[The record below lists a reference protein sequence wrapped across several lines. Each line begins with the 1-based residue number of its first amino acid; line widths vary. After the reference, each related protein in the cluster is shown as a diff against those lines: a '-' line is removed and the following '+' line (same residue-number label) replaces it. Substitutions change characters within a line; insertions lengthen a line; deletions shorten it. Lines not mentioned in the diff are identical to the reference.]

1 MGMYNPTNTRCQ
13 MMSYLDTDAPQYM
26 FGSRQSFYE
35 FLDKVLTEGYNTQP
49 VLSLTLEELEGEQV
63 IKLSYEAEHGYRVGQ
78 LIKISGSNSEEF
90 NGIFRVVR
98 TDKITELYLGNLDN
112 SVQYPQEATGSIVS
126 KVSPLDWE
134 IVYSTQNQRSY
145 RSKMP
150 NSSRNILSFRYPR
163 HKILQRTNSCVVHEI
178 SVSRDIDLSNGLD
191 IDSHTSSLDYTN
203 KSSND
208 NKPYGAL
215 YFIQHGHN
223 YSNITYDITP
233 SNTARVPW
241 YIVGDGRIFYFISIN
256 GLSSNPTENGS
267 YINYGRNPTY
277 TERYSFVFGDPNSLD
292 ESDIYNGNGS
302 ILSTLC
308 LNDSLT
314 SYLRS
319 DAPRFGANNSS
330 FIACCKNYLGNYSLQ
345 QSNLTS
351 IVGGSFTNFGSSFS
365 QKYPNIISG
374 GFVYFPYYLYTTSVD
389 YNIRAEI
396 PYSRYCPQGVSE
408 AFPPVFYK
416 SFDWNPIRNTDGSF
430 SVNIANYDTSYNLYN
445 SFAYNVGK

>member
-49 VLSLTLEELEGEQV
+49 VLSLTLQELEGERV
-63 IKLSYEAEHGYRVGQ
+63 IKLSYETEHGYRVGQ
-78 LIKISGSNSEEF
+78 LIKISGSNSEEL

-163 HKILQRTNSCVVHEI
+163 HKILQRTNSCIVHEI
-178 SVSRDIDLSNGLD
+178 SVSRDIDLLNGLD

-203 KSSND
+203 KSVND
-208 NKPYGAL
+208 NNPYGAL
-215 YFIQHGHN
+215 YFVQHGHN

-241 YIVGDGRIFYFISIN
+241 YIIGDGRIFYFISTN
-256 GLSSNPTENGS
+256 GTSDNPIEDQG
-267 YINYGRNPTY
+267 YVNYNRTQTY
-277 TERYSFVFGDPNSLD
+277 AYRYSFVFGDPNSLD

-302 ILSTLC
+302 ILSTPC
-308 LNDSLT
+308 LNSDLSG
-314 SYLRS
+314 YLVGNE
-319 DAPRFGANNSS
+319 PKFGANSNPY
-330 FIACCKNYLGNYSLQ
+330 IAFCKNYLGNYNLQ
-345 QSNLTS
+345 QTYMTS
-351 IVGGSFTNFGSSFS
+351 ISGDSFTNFGSSFS

-389 YNIRAEI
+389 YNIRAEV
-396 PYSRYCPQGVSE
+396 PYARYCPQGVNE
-408 AFPPVFYK
+408 AFPSSLMK
-416 SFDWNPIRNTDGSF
+416 SFDWNPIRNSDGSF
-430 SVNIANYDTSYNLYN
+430 SVNIANYDTSLRPYN
-445 SFAYNVGK
+445 SFSYTIGR